1 MTLTDHLIILDI
13 RWDSIT
19 DYNSKVISK
28 VDEYL
33 YNIKQEDLDRKVW
46 RINNEGI
53 RRTSKVK
60 DILMHVIT
68 EELHNRG
75 EIIALL
81 WQMSIQPPD
90 MGWLSVMGKTDPLWI
105 MK

>member
-28 VDEYL
+28 EYL

-60 DILMHVIT
+60 DISH
-68 EELHNRG
+68 
-75 EIIALL
+75 ACYY
-81 WQMSIQPPD
+81 
-90 MGWLSVMGKTDPLWI
+90 
-105 MK
+105 

>member
-81 WQMSIQPPD
+81 
-90 MGWLSVMGKTDPLWI
+90 
-105 MK
+105 